1 MQKCKISSI
10 GAAERKFGVDR
21 KRIREWLQNESK
33 IQKKVNSKNGGSF
46 AKKLDRGG
54 RKIKD
59 MDLEEMLLE
68 WMTLQRS
75 KILRVS
81 QKLIQ
86 RKARI
91 YAEEKAA
98 TKGQMNDPCA
108 SEGWQKTPEKI
119 IDKVILYI
127 LYVRQLKQG
136 NNYRLGLDHCDG

>member
-1 MQKCKISSI
+1 
-10 GAAERKFGVDR
+10 
-21 KRIREWLQNESK
+21 
-33 IQKKVNSKNGGSF
+33 
-46 AKKLDRGG
+46 
-54 RKIKD
+54 

-68 WMTLQRS
+68 WITLQRS

-81 QKLIQ
+81 RKLIQ

-108 SEGWQKTPEKI
+108 SEGWLEKFMSRNRLSLRRRMTQAQKTPEKI

-136 NNYRLGLDHCDG
+136 NNYRLGSDHCDG